1 MPPWYNIE
9 LPSLHHYDNPPDLDV
24 ADERNPSP
32 QPHISDSRTHNA
44 PWASRGTLNDS
55 TDNLWRTDSPPST
68 AAGHQDA
75 RTPILNQH
83 ETFRCSVGTKSPL
96 QSKRE
101 RFLMTW
107 LTCAAAIVSTIF
119 SVYYSYTVLVS
130 DKAVPQ
136 ALSLSPG
143 KTVMAINVLSHVVA
157 YLLWSLITDANE
169 ELRWSL
175 ACRPQGVTLT
185 SFLVLSRATPL
196 HGVAYLCTVWGGHIL
211 WALQKI
217 IAMGLVTL
225 LGLVLITDVTF
236 KNMYTAVHFAAA
248 VPVVAGL
255 APLSIEFLPYVL
267 PSLISVYAG
276 SYTYG
281 FLTDPRFVA
290 NMEPINCKGD
300 TCLSVFLPGGL
311 HTVRVASGDKNS
323 TLFKGELGDG
333 KYESIIVNQAPGY
346 QVEFYDLPDNY
357 KFKNEECTIYMDEIG
372 FSNYGLYVCIATY
385 GSDLLSGWTVCPTDA
400 GVGNCGQNTT
410 WTQKYPMDQ
419 ATTTSMYKRYATVA
433 YDAKNMSILSIE
445 RLTYPQA
452 TAIDA
457 DIIRTYFGI
466 VMQDQ
471 PAFANST
478 APAFSNASSTTP
490 VFKNNRE
497 AANACTSYTVQY
509 GIFWILSL
517 YRSDF
522 SSYADGG
529 LAVLRGFLSIPLQF
543 STEIWQQAAMDT
555 LPDDL
560 RVDAQLS
567 RVSYRALIQAWTV
580 YIFGGSAFIVLAW
593 CIGCLWWCYLG
604 PYTPNSSYFPEI
616 DITSKGTSPA
626 AAVRRSDGNY
636 APSMRSGRVSSRTLH
651 YPQFGPFEKGVEQEE
666 ELEDLE
672 YLMRKLGLG
681 NGMSRAVVKGVKG
694 KRIYCGAYLG
704 EMGEAD
710 HIVIVT
716 EKDRVRPLVENK
728 LYC

>member
-44 PWASRGTLNDS
+44 LWASRGTLNDS
-55 TDNLWRTDSPPST
+55 TDNLWRTESPPST

-107 LTCAAAIVSTIF
+107 LTCAAAIISTIF

-143 KTVMAINVLSHVVA
+143 KTVMVINVLSHVVA
-157 YLLWSLITDANE
+157 YLLLSLITDANE

-196 HGVAYLCTVWGGHIL
+196 HGVA
-211 WALQKI
+211 I
-217 IAMGLVTL
+217 ISIGLVTL

-236 KNMYTAVHFAAA
+236 KNMYTAVHSAAA

-255 APLSIEFLPYVL
+255 APLSIEFIPYVL

-300 TCLSVFLPGGL
+300 TCLSVFLPGKL
-311 HTVRVASGDKNS
+311 HTVRVASVDKNS

-357 KFKNEECTIYMDEIG
+357 KFKNKDRWI
-372 FSNYGLYVCIATY
+372 
-385 GSDLLSGWTVCPTDA
+385 VCPTDA

-433 YDAKNMSILSIE
+433 YDAKNISILSIE
-445 RLTYPQA
+445 RLTSPKA

-457 DIIRTYFGI
+457 DIIRPT
-466 VMQDQ
+466 
-471 PAFANST
+471 S
-478 APAFSNASSTTP
+478 AS
-490 VFKNNRE
+490 E

-522 SSYADGG
+522 RSYADGG

-580 YIFGGSAFIVLAW
+580 YIFGGSAFIALAW
-593 CIGCLWWCYLG
+593 CIGCLWWCYLR

-616 DITSKGTSPA
+616 DIASKGTCPA
-626 AAVRRSDGNY
+626 AAVRCSDGNY

-716 EKDRVRPLVENK
+716 EKDRVRPLVKNK